1 MSDAEEAGRAEVE
14 KRVPTVTRR
23 ARSLPPARESRS
35 RDRSSSTAHP
45 DTEVYRA
52 QLAAIVDSSDDG
64 IISKTLEG
72 TITSWNRGA
81 ERLFGW
87 SAEEAI
93 GQHITLI
100 IPADRL
106 REEDDVIARIRSGAR
121 VDHFETVRRRKDGG
135 LVDVSITV
143 SPIRNADGA
152 IVGASKV
159 ARDISERKKAEQ
171 ERDEMLGREQA
182 ARAEAESANRGKD
195 EFLAT
200 LSHELR
206 TPLNAILGWTQVLS
220 NARHEPGTVD
230 RALETI
236 ARNAKQQARLIE
248 DLLDLSRIL
257 GGKLRLDFQQ
267 VDLVAVLSA
276 VLETLRLEANTKG
289 VAIRTHFDP
298 LVGTVSGDPER
309 LQQIF
314 RNLLGNA
321 IKFTGHQGRVDLT
334 LEQVQSRA
342 VVTVSDT
349 GIGIRPDMLPVIFE
363 RFRQAD
369 SSITRAH
376 GGLGLGLAIVK
387 QLTELHDGTVVAAS
401 PGEGYGATFT
411 VTLPITSGRPPL
423 AAPRELRHPDAARCE
438 GIAVLLVDDDI
449 DGRSVVRILLE
460 QSGARVTAVG
470 SASDGLSAFQKFRP
484 DILISDLA
492 MPGMDGYEFI
502 RQVRTL
508 SYGRRVPAI
517 ALTAHASADMRIK
530 AFQAG
535 FDMYVAK
542 PVEPA
547 ELMMVVAALTR
558 SRTETGALPPGQDT

>member
-1 MSDAEEAGRAEVE
+1 MYDAGERDRTQVE
-14 KRVPTVTRR
+14 KGVATMTRR
-23 ARSLPPARESRS
+23 ARNLRPARHA
-35 RDRSSSTAHP
+35 RSSVDIGHQDS
-45 DTEVYRA
+45 ELYRA

-64 IISKTLEG
+64 IVSKTLQG

-81 ERLFGW
+81 EQLFGW
-87 SAEEAI
+87 SAAEAV

-100 IPADRL
+100 IPEDRHG
-106 REEDDVIARIRSGAR
+106 EEADVIARIRRGDR

-143 SPIRNADGA
+143 SPIRNADGV

-159 ARDISERKKAEQ
+159 ARDITDRTRVDK
-171 ERDEMLGREQA
+171 ERDEMLARERE
-182 ARAEAESANRGKD
+182 ARAEAEAANRGKD

-220 NARHEPGTVD
+220 NARHDPDTVD

-236 ARNAKQQARLIE
+236 TRNAKQQARLVK

-257 GGKLRLDFQQ
+257 GGKLRLDFRP
-267 VDLVAVLSA
+267 VDLVAVLTA
-276 VLETLRLEANTKG
+276 ALETIRLEANAKG
-289 VAIRTHFDP
+289 VEIRTHFDP
-298 LVGTVSGDPER
+298 LVGTIGGDPER

-314 RNLLGNA
+314 WNLLTNA
-321 IKFTGHQGRVDLT
+321 IKFTGHHGRVDLT
-334 LEQVQSRA
+334 LETVQSHA

-363 RFRQAD
+363 RFRQGD

-387 QLTELHDGTVVAAS
+387 QLTDLHGGTVTAAS
-401 PGEGYGATFT
+401 PGEGRGATFR
-411 VTLPITSGRPPL
+411 VTLPISGRAPRPE
-423 AAPRELRHPDAARCE
+423 PRELRHPDAGQCE
-438 GIAVLLVDDDI
+438 GIDVLLVDDDT

-460 QSGARVTAVG
+460 QSGARVTAVE
-470 SASDGLSAFQKFRP
+470 SAPDGLSAFQRIRP

-502 RQVRTL
+502 RRVRAL
-508 SYGRRVPAI
+508 SDGHRVNAI
-517 ALTAHASADMRIK
+517 ALTAHASADVRIK

-542 PVEPA
+542 PVDPA
-547 ELMMVVAALTR
+547 ELVMVVAAL
-558 SRTETGALPPGQDT
+558 SRHRTGSGAPAPRQDP

>member
-1 MSDAEEAGRAEVE
+1 M
-14 KRVPTVTRR
+14 TRR
-23 ARSLPPARESRS
+23 AQGLPRAGQSRS
-35 RDRSSSTAHP
+35 RGRSPGVAHP

-52 QLAAIVDSSDDG
+52 ELAAIVDSSDDG
-64 IISKTLEG
+64 IVSKTLDG

-87 SAEEAI
+87 RAEEAI

-100 IPADRL
+100 IPEDRL
-106 REEDDVIARIRSGAR
+106 REEDQVIARIRSGDR

-143 SPIRNADGA
+143 SPIRNADGV

-159 ARDISERKKAEQ
+159 ARDIGERKKVEQ
-171 ERDEMLGREQA
+171 ERDQMLGREQA

-220 NARHEPGTVD
+220 NARHDPDTVD

-236 ARNAKQQARLIE
+236 TRNAKQQARLIE

-267 VDLVAVLSA
+267 VDLVAVLTA
-276 VLETLRLEANTKG
+276 VLETLRLEANAKG
-289 VAIRTHFDP
+289 VAVRTRFDP

-314 RNLLGNA
+314 RNLLSNA
-321 IKFTGHQGRVDLT
+321 IKFTGRQGHIDLT
-334 LEQVQSRA
+334 LEQGQSRA

-387 QLTELHDGTVVAAS
+387 QLTE
-401 PGEGYGATFT
+401 
-411 VTLPITSGRPPL
+411 PP
-423 AAPRELRHPDAARCE
+423 
-438 GIAVLLVDDDI
+438 
-449 DGRSVVRILLE
+449 
-460 QSGARVTAVG
+460 
-470 SASDGLSAFQKFRP
+470 
-484 DILISDLA
+484 
-492 MPGMDGYEFI
+492 
-502 RQVRTL
+502 
-508 SYGRRVPAI
+508 
-517 ALTAHASADMRIK
+517 
-530 AFQAG
+530 
-535 FDMYVAK
+535 
-542 PVEPA
+542 
-547 ELMMVVAALTR
+547 
-558 SRTETGALPPGQDT
+558 